1 MNVIVA
7 ALGICVL
14 FVIGIILVTCFVYDW
29 DIDKALPCNVAFFI
43 VMVLLCGSI
52 IVINGFCKQEVIET
66 EEFYGEYTYSVK
78 DESVRWVSD
87 GKSNKF
93 YNVKFELT
101 DGEGKVV
108 KEKLKPEK
116 IKWWPFFR
124 TEIVVYIDQND
135 QDNILKIINDL
146 IK

>member
-1 MNVIVA
+1 MNATVA
-7 ALGICVL
+7 TLGICVL

-43 VMVLLCGSI
+43 VMLLLCGSI
-52 IVINGFCKQEVIET
+52 FVINGACKQRVAET
-66 EEFYGEYTYSVK
+66 EELYGEYTYNIK
-78 DESVRWVSD
+78 DKIVHLDSST
-87 GKSNKF
+87 F

-101 DGEGKVV
+101 DGEEKVV

-116 IKWWPFFR
+116 IKWWPLFT
-124 TEIVVYIDQND
+124 TEVVVYIDQND
-135 QDNILKIINDL
+135 IPKIVNEL

>member
-1 MNVIVA
+1 MNATVA
-7 ALGICVL
+7 TLGICVL

-52 IVINGFCKQEVIET
+52 FVINGPCKQRVAET
-66 EEFYGEYTYSVK
+66 EELYGEYTYNIK
-78 DESVRWVSD
+78 DKIVHLDSST
-87 GKSNKF
+87 F

-101 DGEGKVV
+101 DGEEKVV

-116 IKWWPFFR
+116 IKWWPLFT
-124 TEIVVYIDQND
+124 TEVVVYIDQND
-135 QDNILKIINDL
+135 IPKIVNEL